1 MCRPFFL
8 ACRLPVFPSWV
19 VFLVS
24 GLPCLAASPPDG
36 SRFGVQGGRLQLQG
50 SCFQSL
56 FRSVLFFSFR
66 ACRVSP
72 QVRWMAPV
80 SRCRVPLYG
89 RRGPASNLSVPVS
102 RGRVPFFLCRAPL
115 VACRLLVFP
124 SWIVFFRFGR
134 AASRR
139 RPAGCLPF
147 RVAGCPLTAAG
158 VLLPILVCLFPVAV
172 CLFPFV
178 GLFFLLVGS
187 LFFRPVLFFSFRAC
201 RVSPQARWMAPVSR
215 CRVPVYG

>member
-80 SRCRVPLYG
+80 SRCRVPVDG
-89 RRGPASNLSVPVS
+89 RRGS
-102 RGRVPFFLCRAPL
+102 
-115 VACRLLVFP
+115 
-124 SWIVFFRFGR
+124 
-134 AASRR
+134 
-139 RPAGCLPF
+139 
-147 RVAGCPLTAAG
+147 
-158 VLLPILVCLFPVAV
+158 LPILVCLFPVAG
-172 CLFPFV
+172 CLLLCV
-178 GLFFLLVGS
+178 GLFFLLAGC

-201 RVSPQARWMAPVSR
+201 RVSPQARWMALVSR
-215 CRVPVYG
+215 CRVPVYGRRGPASNLSVPVSRCGVPAALCRAPFLAFRLLVFPSWIYFLVSGVPRLAASPLDASRFALQGAR